1 MDSSSPAGATVLV
14 AGTAEAIATAK
25 YTLGPDFAYLPA
37 YSVDHAISLLSEDID
52 AIVCNVDFDDSR
64 MFDFIH
70 AARQSS
76 AARLIPIIC
85 FRHHARPLSR
95 ATRDAIEL
103 ALSMVAQTCFVDLYS
118 ITEKAGLS
126 HALMALRG
134 AVLNTL
140 GIESHVSL
148 STATDRVFSLDVGG
162 GDGARVDKVHSGVAV
177 LAPRATRTCVGA
189 RALAGDEPP
198 QVADSKRAYDANKAG
213 GATEV

>member
-1 MDSSSPAGATVLV
+1 MDSSPPAGATVLV

-25 YTLGPDFAYLPA
+25 YALGPDFASLPA
-37 YSVDHAISLLSEDID
+37 SSVDHAISLLSEDID

-70 AARQSS
+70 AARQSF

-85 FRHHARPLSR
+85 FRHQARPLSR
-95 ATRDAIEL
+95 TTRDAIEL

-126 HALMALRG
+126 HALMALRA

-140 GIESHVSL
+140 GIESRVSL
-148 STATDRVFSLDVGG
+148 SSATHPVFSLDVG
-162 GDGARVDKVHSGVAV
+162 
-177 LAPRATRTCVGA
+177 
-189 RALAGDEPP
+189 
-198 QVADSKRAYDANKAG
+198 
-213 GATEV
+213 